1 MSVLTEKLDAV
12 LAELVANAKNA
23 EASVLAEVH
32 KLAEDA
38 KAVVAKVEA
47 AVGVGGA
54 AADNALNQVEAD
66 VTAAPAVVHV
76 SDSDSVSAGEAAS

>member
-47 AVGVGGA
+47 TVGLGGN

-66 VTAAPAVVHV
+66 VTPTVVHV
-76 SDSDSVSAGEAAS
+76 SDSDSVSAGEASG